1 MGGRHRS
8 SALGEGAVP
17 RRPGSSSA
25 WVPSAVLVLTAL
37 LLVPV
42 LDRVRTEWAWPTVV
56 VGALDEPAH
65 LLTAVLLVGALSR
78 WLSGRVVGW
87 ALVGSV
93 ALDLD
98 HLPLYLGW
106 EAIASPGGRPVTH
119 SLATVLLLVAA
130 ASLPALR
137 SAGLGLALGIGT
149 HLVRDLATGPGVPL
163 GWPASAQSLTMPYP
177 LYLLV
182 LVGAA
187 LVALHAG
194 QRPDQV
200 SDPAPG
206 DGPAADGGT
215 GRSRTARSRTQDG
228 SAGAPAGHGHTHT
241 SSPQQPARDQS
252 PRRST
257 GPASDAPAGA

>member
-1 MGGRHRS
+1 M
-8 SALGEGAVP
+8 
-17 RRPGSSSA
+17 
-25 WVPSAVLVLTAL
+25 LVLTAL
-37 LLVPV
+37 LFVPV
-42 LDRVRTEWAWPTVV
+42 LDRVRTERSWPTVL

-65 LLTAVLLVGALSR
+65 LLTAVLLIGAVSR
-78 WLSGRVVGW
+78 WPSGPVVGW

-98 HLPLYLGW
+98 HVPLYLGW
-106 EAIASPGGRPVTH
+106 EAIGSPGGRPVTH

-137 SAGLGLALGIGT
+137 PAGLGLALGVGA

-163 GWPASAQSLTMPYP
+163 GWPVSAESVSLPYP
-177 LYLLV
+177 LYLLA
-182 LVGAA
+182 LVTAA

-194 QRPDQV
+194 QRRDQV
-200 SDPAPG
+200 SGPAPAA
-206 DGPAADGGT
+206 GPAADGGT
-215 GRSRTARSRTQDG
+215 SRSRTGRSQTRGG
-228 SAGAPAGHGHTHT
+228 SAGAPGGHGHTRT

-252 PRRST
+252 PRRPT